1 MKFYVYIIRSG
12 KDKKYYYGNS
22 SDLKKRLS
30 YHNSGKVR
38 STKHRRPFEIIYY
51 EEFENKTDAI
61 RREKFFKSIDGYN
74 WLKIMKIV

>member
-1 MKFYVYIIRSG
+1 M
-12 KDKKYYYGNS
+12 
-22 SDLKKRLS
+22 
-30 YHNSGKVR
+30 R